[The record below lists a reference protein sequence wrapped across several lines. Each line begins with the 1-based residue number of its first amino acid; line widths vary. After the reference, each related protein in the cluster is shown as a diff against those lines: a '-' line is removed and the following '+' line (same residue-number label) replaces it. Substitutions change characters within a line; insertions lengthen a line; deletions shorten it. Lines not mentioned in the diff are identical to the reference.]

1 MRTHCLELGQRS
13 VNPSID
19 HNDACITMLIFL
31 TFIHA
36 QNALLNGLLI
46 LTFFAVCN
54 KVSSFLLNF
63 SICRSGKPKPWLHTC
78 ASNYRYTYIALGV
91 GQRSLNLSIVLS
103 TFELKNG
110 CNHICI
116 LYLILFIRRILVLN
130 YWLLI
135 QFVRWP
141 DSVLPT
147 YLTFSICIKLRP
159 NIYVLL
165 FGSLH
170 RPNTQGI
177 HA

>member
-1 MRTHCLELGQRS
+1 MRILCLELGQRS

-54 KVSSFLLNF
+54 KVS
-63 SICRSGKPKPWLHTC
+63 RSGKPKPWLHTC
-78 ASNYRYTYIALGV
+78 ASNYRRTYITLGV

-110 CNHICI
+110 CNH
-116 LYLILFIRRILVLN
+116 
-130 YWLLI
+130 WLLI

-141 DSVLPT
+141 DSVLPK
-147 YLTFSICIKLRP
+147 YLTLSICIKLRP

-170 RPNTQGI
+170 RPNTQGFMHNYQI
-177 HA
+177 GSTCRFNKLTSLQVHGM